1 MSDVNNSYEYV
12 VQVKDISRQQ
22 DRELY
27 GRSSIH
33 AVSFS
38 FTKKGVHCIL
48 APKYSGKTQIMD
60 ILAGCDR
67 AYGGD
72 VNVLGNDPYE
82 SPDTRRKIGYVR
94 KENTLYPNMTV
105 FEIMSFVGESRK
117 VEQGKLYR
125 QIKEALELV
134 GLDGMRSKLVV
145 SLNEYD
151 KKRLS
156 LAAALLGNPELI
168 LLDEPILAKTSEDR
182 REELERII
190 SMLGRVKTVIV
201 TTDDCAIARSLGED
215 VVIISDGAVL
225 AKGSLDELDRKLS
238 SSDEPTTLEAL
249 YNTLT
254 SVSLK

>member
-1 MSDVNNSYEYV
+1 MSNDYNSCEYV
-12 VQVKDISRQQ
+12 VQIKDISRQQ
-22 DRELY
+22 DGEMY
-27 GRSSIH
+27 GNSSISS
-33 AVSFS
+33 VSFS
-38 FTKKGVHCIL
+38 FAKKGVHCIL

-60 ILAGCDR
+60 ILSGCDR
-67 AYGGD
+67 VDGGE
-72 VNVLGNDPYE
+72 VSVLGNDPYE
-82 SPDTRRKIGYVR
+82 SSDIRRKIGYVR

-105 FEIMSFVGESRK
+105 FEIMSFVGDTRK

-134 GLDGMRSKLVV
+134 GLDEVRNKLVAN
-145 SLNEYD
+145 LTEYD
-151 KKRLS
+151 KKKLS

-168 LLDEPILAKTSEDR
+168 LLDEPIVTKMSVDR

-225 AKGSLDELDRKLS
+225 AQGSFDELDRRLS

-254 SVSLK
+254 GVSLK